1 MEIQNRGGRK
11 GYAKDAMIFA
21 LVFCIS
27 LRTLRGISS
36 RTLRLNVLKI

>member
-21 LVFCIS
+21 LVFCIWVHTKLS
-27 LRTLRGISS
+27 LKYYYILI
-36 RTLRLNVLKI
+36 K